1 MYNSLLKLIVILF
14 LVVCPVLAKAQGMGP
29 TAPVEW
35 EVNIEGAND
44 FRSPFDVIAGELPSI
59 NPVGGSQQSTF
70 APSIGLSY
78 MRRITNLRGYYG
90 VRLEGHFSEW
100 DVPMGIVPTERGD
113 TYTASALLAYK
124 AFLFDMEGDCD
135 CPRWDKSNFFK
146 KAFFVE
152 FGAGYGRQSFGRE
165 DMNERVDRGGV
176 AYMARVGIAVRMK
189 KQWDIYVA
197 GGAHGLFAK
206 ELAIGSHDVAVR
218 PALGVT
224 WRPFYS
230 RL

>member
-1 MYNSLLKLIVILF
+1 MPQFLFKFILF
-14 LVVCPVLAKAQGMGP
+14 FVVFFPVLAQAQNMGP

-44 FRSPFDVIAGELPSI
+44 FRSRFDVIVTDLPSL
-59 NPVGGSQQSTF
+59 NPVPGSQQKAF
-70 APSIGLSY
+70 APSVGLSY

-90 VRLEGHFSEW
+90 LRLEGHFSEW
-100 DVPMGIVPTERGD
+100 EIPMGIVPTETGD

-135 CPRWDKSNFFK
+135 CPRWDKTNFFK

-152 FGAGYGRQSFGRE
+152 FGGGYGRQSFGRE
-165 DMNERVDRGGV
+165 DIDERLDRAGV
-176 AYMARVGIAVRMK
+176 AYMARVGLAIRMK
-189 KQWDIYVA
+189 KQWDIYLA

-206 ELAIGSHDVAVR
+206 ELAIGKHSVAVR
-218 PALGVT
+218 PALGMT
-224 WRPFYS
+224 WRPFYK
-230 RL
+230 R

>member
-1 MYNSLLKLIVILF
+1 MCQFLLKLAVLAF
-14 LVVCPVLAKAQGMGP
+14 ALCPVLAKAQGMGP
-29 TAPVEW
+29 TAPAEW

-44 FRSPFDVIAGELPSI
+44 FRGAFERVVNDLPSLY
-59 NPVGGSQQSTF
+59 PVENSEQTTF

-90 VRLEGHFSEW
+90 IRVEGHYSAWEGTEAFA
-100 DVPMGIVPTERGD
+100 PTTTGD

-152 FGAGYGRQSFGRE
+152 FGAGYGRQSFGRD
-165 DMNERVDRGGV
+165 DMDERVDRAGV
-176 AYMARVGIAVRMK
+176 AYMARVGLAIRMK
-189 KQWDIYVA
+189 KQWDIFLA

-206 ELAIGSHDVAVR
+206 ELFIGTHSVAIR
-218 PALGVT
+218 PALGFT
-224 WRPFYS
+224 WRPFYK
-230 RL
+230 RV